1 MKLSNEN
8 VRLIKTILVIVG
20 IIIIATA
27 VLFLVNENVQKN
39 SIINNYPRKLP
50 THAKRWD
57 GL

>member
-39 SIINNYPRKLP
+39 NIINNYPYD
-50 THAKRWD
+50 THN
-57 GL
+57 

>member
-1 MKLSNEN
+1 MELSNEN

-39 SIINNYPRKLP
+39 NIINNYPHD
-50 THAKRWD
+50 THN
-57 GL
+57 

>member
-39 SIINNYPRKLP
+39 SIINNYPAND
-50 THAKRWD
+50 THN
-57 GL
+57 